1 MRLTLRARLGQVS
14 AIRIPAFSG
23 MTTRTWPAAFPG
35 MTTRANVL
43 VIASLTA
50 VAACAS
56 PGVPPGGP
64 LDTAAPLIIAIA
76 PDSGRI
82 GVIPRKLIFRFNEVV
97 SERPA
102 GAASLDALF
111 LISPRDGV
119 PEVDWNR
126 EEVTVRPRRGWRRN
140 TTYTVT
146 MLPGMSDIRGNV
158 RNTGA
163 VTIFSTGSAIPQ
175 SRISGRVFN
184 WASGSVAAKA
194 LVEAIARDDTT
205 LVYVAAADS
214 LGAFSFPHLAPG
226 PYIVRGF
233 VDDNNNRGLDSR
245 EPWDSVAVTLADI
258 ATVEV
263 LAFVRD
269 SAGTRITDVSI
280 RDSVTLEL
288 TFDSPLLPAAPPT
301 PASVTVTAPDSTKL
315 TVVSVTSPP
324 ADTALTAAGA
334 PAPAAL
340 RPSRPVPPRAL
351 VVKVATPLRA
361 GIEYRVR
368 AIDIRNLIGVMRSS
382 ERSATLP
389 APPAAPPAS
398 APPPPGVAPP
408 LADSIRR

>member
-1 MRLTLRARLGQVS
+1 MTLRARLGQKT
-14 AIRIPAFSG
+14 ATWIPAFAG
-23 MTTRTWPAAFPG
+23 LTTK
-35 MTTRANVL
+35 ANVL
-43 VIASLTA
+43 VIVSSIA

-64 LDTAAPLIIAIA
+64 ADTAAPLIIAIA
-76 PDSGRI
+76 PDSGRS
-82 GVIPRKLIFRFNEVV
+82 GVSPKELIFRFDEVV

-102 GAASLDALF
+102 GAASLNALF

-126 EEVTVRPRRGWRRN
+126 DEVTVRPRRGWRKN

-146 MLPGMSDIRGNV
+146 MLPGMADIRGNV

-175 SRISGRVFN
+175 SRINGRVFN
-184 WASGSVAAKA
+184 WAAGSVASKG
-194 LVEAIARDDTT
+194 LVEAISRSDTT

-245 EPWDSVAVTLADI
+245 EPWDSVAVTLTDV

-288 TFDSPLLPAAPPT
+288 TFDNSLLLSALPT
-301 PASVTVTAPDSTKL
+301 PGSVTITAPDSTRV
-315 TVVSVTSPP
+315 TVVSVSPP
-324 ADTALTAAGA
+324 ARDTAQIAAGE
-334 PAPAAL
+334 PGVTAL
-340 RPSRPVPPRAL
+340 RPSRPPPPRAL
-351 VVKVATPLRA
+351 IVKLAAPLRP

-368 AIDIRNLIGVMRSS
+368 AIDIRNLIGVTRSS
-382 ERSATLP
+382 ERPVTLP
-389 APPAAPPAS
+389 APPAVAPAS
-398 APPPPGVAPP
+398 ARPPGVAPP
-408 LADSIRR
+408 VADSVRR